1 MCRGAP
7 LCAPFRIKIFSQ
19 ERADTG
25 VCPYKFCDNL
35 SIIRANCIFSLKSRK
50 MREQFTLSARRKT
63 ISVKVGQVGI
73 GSEHPVAVQSMTN
86 SDTRDPAATLAQIR
100 RLAEAGCEVV
110 RVAVPDK
117 AAAGALPE
125 IVRESPLPVV
135 ADIHFNYRLALAA
148 LEAGVAKLRIN
159 PGNIGGAEH
168 VRALAEAAGSRGVP
182 IRVGVNS
189 GSLEKELLERFGGST
204 PEALCESALG
214 HCRLL
219 EDAGFTDI
227 VVSLKAS
234 DVPTTV
240 RANRLFA
247 ARTRYPLHLGVTEA
261 GTRSRGTVLSSV
273 GIGILLAE
281 GIGDTLRVSLTA
293 DPEDEITVA
302 YQILSSLGVRSRG
315 AEIIS
320 CPSCGRTEVDLIGMA
335 EKVEKLLRKVELPIK
350 VAVMGCVVNGPGEAR
365 EADFGIAAGKG
376 NGIVF
381 RRGEPV
387 CRVKE
392 RELIPRLLALIS
404 EETGITVP
412 LGD

>member
-1 MCRGAP
+1 
-7 LCAPFRIKIFSQ
+7 
-19 ERADTG
+19 
-25 VCPYKFCDNL
+25 
-35 SIIRANCIFSLKSRK
+35 

-148 LEAGVAKLRIN
+148 LDAGVAKLRIN

-302 YQILSSLGVRSRG
+302 YQILSSMGVRSRG